1 MDVRSD
7 GRARRTHSAVD
18 PKNSHA
24 GFRFDYR
31 QSSLLLLGKRLLL
44 SGDECGASGGA
55 GRLGIMI
62 SEHDALSSYTID
74 VGRPVAHGAVTIGAD
89 VLPTD
94 VIWENNEDVGFLVLG
109 LNGNQ
114 Y

>member
-1 MDVRSD
+1 
-7 GRARRTHSAVD
+7 
-18 PKNSHA
+18 
-24 GFRFDYR
+24 
-31 QSSLLLLGKRLLL
+31 
-44 SGDECGASGGA
+44 
-55 GRLGIMI
+55 MI

-74 VGRPVAHGAVTIGAD
+74 VGRPVAHRAVAIGAD

-109 LNGNQ
+109 LNGSQ